1 MISNIYRPLS
11 GVLLLLV
18 AGATQA
24 SALSG
29 CFSGP
34 ADYTVNYAADWT
46 ASDDVAGKTYGD
58 NNHLLGSGPAFIEA
72 NCSCPS
78 EMKASDTVFETT
90 WAGSPLATGVAG
102 YGQLTDKL
110 DIDITGYSDSAD
122 APDGNNL
129 FSLNINAYPTDLT
142 SMSKVPESKLNTTE
156 GSASVCSDATRPDSK
171 QTSKRRFNWNVIRA
185 TFYIKKPLLG
195 VETIPPMIVAQN
207 YSCLALD
214 GSSCTTADATL
225 VSNIWLTGT
234 ITVPLSC
241 TINAGSTIEVELGN
255 IVSSQ
260 FIAQGQ
266 PPAGYTLK
274 DVDITWHCDNPAI
287 GNSDKIKMTL
297 TADQGVADSGSGY
310 IAKMLNRDDVG
321 VRMYD
326 ANSSNI
332 SLDGQVS
339 LPIGVDDQGN
349 GALHLQAAPVATT
362 EKRPEP
368 GKFEGNVTLKMDLR

>member
-1 MISNIYRPLS
+1 M
-11 GVLLLLV
+11 LLLV
-18 AGATQA
+18 ASVSQA
-24 SALSG
+24 SVLTG

-34 ADYTVNYAADWT
+34 TDYTVNYAADWT

-58 NNHLLGSGPAFIEA
+58 NNHLLGSGPFVEA
-72 NCSCPS
+72 NCNCPS
-78 EMKASDTVFETT
+78 DMKTSDTVFETT
-90 WAGSPLATGVAG
+90 WVGSPLVTGVAG

-110 DIDITGYSDSAD
+110 DIDITGYSDSVD

-129 FSLNINAYPTDLT
+129 FSLNINAYPTSLE
-142 SMSKVPESKLNTTE
+142 SMSKEQESKLNTTE
-156 GSASVCSDATRPDSK
+156 GNASVCSDGTHPGSSQAT
-171 QTSKRRFNWNVIRA
+171 KRQFKWNVIRA

-195 VETIPPMIVAQN
+195 VEAIPPMIVARN

-214 GSSCTTADATL
+214 SSSCTTANATL

-260 FIAQGQ
+260 FVAQGQ

-274 DVDITWHCDNPAI
+274 DVNISWHCDNPAI
-287 GNSDKIKMTL
+287 GNSEKIKLTL
-297 TADQGVADSGSGY
+297 TADQGVADNGNGY
-310 IAKMLNRDDVG
+310 IAKMLSRDDIG
-321 VRMYD
+321 VRLYD
-326 ANSSNI
+326 ANSGNI
-332 SLDGQVS
+332 NLDGQVS
-339 LPIGVDDQGN
+339 LPIDIDDRGN
-349 GALHLQAAPVATT
+349 GVLYLKAAPVATT
-362 EKRPEP
+362 VKRPEP

>member
-11 GVLLLLV
+11 GALLLLV
-18 AGATQA
+18 AGAVQA

-58 NNHLLGSGPAFIEA
+58 NNHLLGSGSFAEA
-72 NCSCPS
+72 NCNCPS
-78 EMKASDTVFETT
+78 DMTTGSTVYETT

-102 YGQLTDKL
+102 YGQLTDSL
-110 DIDITGYSDSAD
+110 DIDITGYSDSVK
-122 APDGNNL
+122 APDGNYLLSLSINDYPTAL
-129 FSLNINAYPTDLT
+129 SSMSSVQEVSLNAD
-142 SMSKVPESKLNTTE
+142 E
-156 GSASVCSDATRPDSK
+156 GTASVCSKETHPGSSQAT
-171 QTSKRRFNWNVIRA
+171 KRQFKWNVIRA

-195 VETIPPMIVAQN
+195 VETIPPTIVAQN
-207 YSCLALD
+207 YSCLSVES
-214 GSSCTTADATL
+214 SSCTTADATL

-339 LPIGVDDQGN
+339 LPIDVDDQGN